1 VTSGRP
7 VRGPAGPVPVEFE
20 APDAAEADTGSNMAS
35 SRVAAARATSRVM
48 YGRQEDLA
56 RLDELFEDVV
66 ANRRTGVALVE
77 GEAGIGKTRTV
88 REYGDAA
95 RAGGADVLA
104 GGCVD
109 LEAEPLPYAPLVE
122 VLADLVRREGAP
134 YVASLAGPTADEL
147 ARLVPSLR
155 PGESV
160 AVSTPASAS
169 RLFQALCSVLD
180 RLAGNRPLV
189 LVIEDVHWA
198 DSSTRDLL
206 TLLVHQLR
214 SAVMVVLTL
223 RTDEADDDPDVR
235 RFTTGMARRADLH
248 LHLGPLSRE
257 DQARQMGDIL
267 GLPPTTP
274 LVDEV
279 YSRADGNPF
288 FAEELLALGP
298 AREVPSTVRELLLA
312 RLEALAPGT
321 RQVLR
326 AVAVAGRQV
335 PHRLLD
341 RVADV
346 RGPAL
351 DEALRPAV
359 DRHVL
364 VVDPADGGSYRF
376 RHALLQESIASTC
389 LPGES
394 VRLHRRLAEALSEDP
409 TLAPDTRFI
418 AGRIAGHWYAAGDGE
433 RALVTAVEA
442 AREAEQSLGF
452 SQALAQYRRVLT
464 LLDVVPDADSLLD
477 RPRYRLL
484 WAAAE
489 TAYLGGD
496 AELAASLVRQAIAVV
511 DASRRDHHAY
521 LYERLGR
528 YLWMAAD
535 GEAAL
540 AAYEHAMALVE
551 DQPVSRWHA
560 SIVSGYSQVLMLA
573 GRFAES
579 MPYARRAIAMAQER
593 DDARSIEGHARNNL
607 GVDLALLGHPD
618 EGIAELA
625 EARAIAEE
633 VRDDVDDI
641 GRAIVNMN
649 SVLLDSGRLREAA
662 DTALEGIPV
671 VDGLGL
677 RRRKGVWCRCDAA
690 QPLLFLGR
698 NTEAL
703 RLTREALDLSPDG
716 IDEVR
721 SHMVHGQALFRL
733 GELSDAE
740 HHLAHA
746 RDKAGRILDGQ
757 IHGYLYAALVEV
769 HALQGNLTEAL
780 ALAHEGSARL
790 LPTEDAAFSMM
801 LYSAAASA
809 AADLAL
815 ASRGGGTEASRRR
828 TAAEADGDAAAEAD
842 DAAAAVTTWVTLAE
856 QAMSRSPAPSRVSA
870 AYAQVA
876 RCELARARSLP
887 DAAAWADVAALWDE
901 VGEPYRA
908 ALARRRETE
917 ALLDGSSPDRPAAQQ
932 ALRQA
937 WRAAQTIGAAH
948 LEAQLADLARRA
960 RIRLADG
967 GGTAPESTSP
977 LRLTPREREVLRHVA
992 EGMTDRQIG
1001 ARLFISPR
1009 TVERHVS
1016 NVLAKSGVSRRAEL
1030 VALAHRYVGLVD
1042 VSATGP
1048 EDSPRH

>member
-1 VTSGRP
+1 
-7 VRGPAGPVPVEFE
+7 
-20 APDAAEADTGSNMAS
+20 MAR

-56 RLDELFEDVV
+56 RLDDLFDDVV
-66 ANRRTGVALVE
+66 ANGRTGVALVE

-88 REYGDAA
+88 REFGEAA
-95 RAGGADVLA
+95 RARGADVLT

-122 VLADLVRREGAP
+122 VLADLVRREGAR
-134 YVASLAGPTADEL
+134 YVASLAGPTVDEL
-147 ARLVPSLR
+147 ARLVPALR
-155 PGESV
+155 PGASV
-160 AVSTPASAS
+160 VASTPASAS

-180 RLAGNRPLV
+180 RLAGAQPLV
-189 LVIEDVHWA
+189 MVVEDVHWA

-214 SAVMVVLTL
+214 SPVLVVLTL
-223 RTDEADDDPDVR
+223 RSAEADDGPDVR
-235 RFTTGMARRADLH
+235 RFTAAMSRRADVQLC
-248 LHLGPLSRE
+248 LGPLSRE

-298 AREVPSTVRELLLA
+298 AREVPSTVRDLLLA
-312 RLEALAPGT
+312 RLEALPPGT

-326 AVAVAGRQV
+326 AVAVASRQV

-409 TLAPDTRFI
+409 TLAGDTRFVT
-418 AGRIAGHWYAAGDGE
+418 GRIAGHWYAAGDAE
-433 RALVTAVEA
+433 RALVASIEA
-442 AREAEQSLGF
+442 AREAERALGF
-452 SQALAQYRRVLT
+452 SQALAHYRRAIGMLE
-464 LLDVVPDADSLLD
+464 VVPGADSLLGQ
-477 RPRYRLL
+477 PRYRLL
-484 WAAAE
+484 WSAAE

-496 AELAASLVRQAIAVV
+496 PELAAQLVRQAIAVV
-511 DASRRDHHAY
+511 DASHRDHPAY

-540 AAYEHAMALVE
+540 AAYEQAMALAE
-551 DQPVSRWHA
+551 DLPASRWHA

-579 MPYARRAIAMAQER
+579 MPYARQAIAMAQGLG
-593 DDARSIEGHARNNL
+593 DARAIEGHARNNL
-607 GVDLALLGHPD
+607 GVDLALLGHLE
-618 EGIAELA
+618 EGIAELV
-625 EARAIAEE
+625 EARSIADEL
-633 VRDDVDDI
+633 DDVDDI
-641 GRAIVNMN
+641 GRAIVNLN

-690 QPLLFLGR
+690 QPLLLLGR
-698 NTEAL
+698 NAEAL
-703 RLTREALDLSPDG
+703 QLTREALDLSPDG

-721 SHMVHGQALFRL
+721 THMVHGQALLRL
-733 GELSDAE
+733 GELSEAE
-740 HHLAHA
+740 HHLERA
-746 RDKAGRILDGQ
+746 REKAGRILDGQ
-757 IHGYLYAALVEV
+757 IHGPLYAALVEV
-769 HALQGNLTEAL
+769 HAWRGDLAEAL
-780 ALAHEGSARL
+780 ALADEGSARL

-801 LYSAAASA
+801 LYAAASSA
-809 AADLAL
+809 AADSVIAQRFR
-815 ASRGGGTEASRRR
+815 AS
-828 TAAEADGDAAAEAD
+828 ADPD
-842 DAAAAVTTWVTLAE
+842 DAAAVRTWVRLAE
-856 QAMSRSPAPSRVSA
+856 QAMARSPRPSSVSA
-870 AYAQVA
+870 GYAHVA
-876 RCELARARSLP
+876 RCELARARALP
-887 DAAAWADVAALWDE
+887 GDRGWAEAATLWDE
-901 VGEPYRA
+901 AGEPYRA
-908 ALARRRETE
+908 ALARLRQTE
-917 ALLDGSSPDRPAAQQ
+917 ALLDGNSPDRPAARQ
-932 ALRQA
+932 ALRKA
-937 WRAAQTIGAAH
+937 WATSRMIGAAH
-948 LEAQLADLARRA
+948 LQSALEDVARRA
-960 RIRLADG
+960 RMRVGDEQN
-967 GGTAPESTSP
+967 TAPAGKAP
-977 LRLTPREREVLRHVA
+977 LRLTAREQEVLRHVA
-992 EGMTDRQIG
+992 AGMTDRQIG
-1001 ARLFISPR
+1001 ERLFISHR

-1016 NVLAKSGVSRRAEL
+1016 SLLAKTGTSRRAEL
-1030 VALAHRYVGLVD
+1030 VALAHR
-1042 VSATGP
+1042 
-1048 EDSPRH
+1048 

>member
-1 VTSGRP
+1 
-7 VRGPAGPVPVEFE
+7 
-20 APDAAEADTGSNMAS
+20 
-35 SRVAAARATSRVM
+35 M
-48 YGRQEDLA
+48 YGRQAVLA

-95 RAGGADVLA
+95 RAGGADVLT

-122 VLADLVRREGAP
+122 VLADLVRRDGAT

-147 ARLVPSLR
+147 ARLVPALR
-155 PGESV
+155 PGES
-160 AVSTPASAS
+160 AAASTPASAS

-180 RLAGNRPLV
+180 RLAAARPLV

-214 SAVMVVLTL
+214 SPVLVVLTL

-235 RFTTGMARRADLH
+235 RFTAAMTRRADLH
-248 LHLGPLSRE
+248 LRLGPLSRE

-279 YSRADGNPF
+279 YARADGNPF

-298 AREVPSTVRELLLA
+298 TSEVPSTVRELLLA
-312 RLEALAPGT
+312 RLEALAPPT

-346 RGPAL
+346 RGTAL

-409 TLAPDTRFI
+409 ALAGDTRFI
-418 AGRIAGHWYAAGDGE
+418 AGRIAGHWHAAGDAE
-433 RALVTAVEA
+433 RALVTSVEA
-442 AREAEQSLGF
+442 AREAAQALGF
-452 SQALAQYRRVLT
+452 GQALAHYRRVLA
-464 LLDVVPDADSLLD
+464 LLDVVPDPDPLID

-484 WAAAE
+484 WSAAE

-496 AELAASLVRQAIAVV
+496 PEQAAELVRQAIAVV
-511 DASRRDHHAY
+511 DATRRDHHAY

-540 AAYEHAMALVE
+540 AAYEQAMALVE
-551 DQPVSRWHA
+551 DQPASRWHA

-579 MPYARRAIAMAQER
+579 MPYARRAIAMAQEL
-593 DDARSIEGHARNNL
+593 DDARAIEGHARNNL
-607 GVDLALLGHPD
+607 GVDLALLGRPD

-625 EARAIAEE
+625 EARVIAEE

-641 GRAIVNMN
+641 GRAIVNMS

-662 DTALEGIPV
+662 ETALEGIPV

-690 QPLLFLGR
+690 QPLLLLGR

-703 RLTREALDLSPDG
+703 RLTREALDLAPDG

-721 SHMVHGQALFRL
+721 THMVHGQVLLRL
-733 GELSDAE
+733 GELSEAE
-740 HHLAHA
+740 HHLELA

-780 ALAHEGSARL
+780 ALAHEGSGRL

-801 LYSAAASA
+801 LYAAAASA
-809 AADLAL
+809 AADQAV
-815 ASRGGGTEASRRR
+815 ASRGRTEVGRGR
-828 TAAEADGDAAAEAD
+828 TAAKAHDPG
-842 DAAAAVTTWVTLAE
+842 AAAVSAWVSLAE
-856 QAMSRSPAPSRVSA
+856 QAMARSPAPSRVSA
-870 AYAQVA
+870 AYAQGA

-887 DAAAWADVAALWDE
+887 DAAAWADAAASWDE

-908 ALARRRETE
+908 ALARLRQTE
-917 ALLDGSSPDRPAAQQ
+917 ALLDGSSPDRPAAMQ

-937 WRAAQTIGAAH
+937 RQAAQTIGAAH
-948 LEAQLADLARRA
+948 LEGQLVDLARRA
-960 RIRLADG
+960 RIRLDDG
-967 GGTAPESTSP
+967 GRTAPPWGSP
-977 LRLTPREREVLRHVA
+977 LRLTPREQEVLRHVA
-992 EGMTDRQIG
+992 EGMTDRQIA

-1030 VALAHRYVGLVD
+1030 VALAHRD
-1042 VSATGP
+1042 AGP
-1048 EDSPRH
+1048 GNETAR

>member
-1 VTSGRP
+1 
-7 VRGPAGPVPVEFE
+7 
-20 APDAAEADTGSNMAS
+20 MAS
-35 SRVAAARATSRVM
+35 PRVDPARATSRVM
-48 YGRQEDLA
+48 YGRQDALA
-56 RLDELFEDVV
+56 RLDELFDDVV
-66 ANRRTGVALVE
+66 ANRRTGLALVE

-88 REYGDAA
+88 REYGGGA
-95 RAGGADVLA
+95 RASGADVLT

-109 LEAEPLPYAPLVE
+109 LEAEALPYAPLVE
-122 VLADLVRREGAP
+122 VLGDLVRREGTS

-147 ARLVPSLR
+147 ARLVPALR
-155 PGESV
+155 PGES
-160 AVSTPASAS
+160 AAASTPASAS

-180 RLAGNRPLV
+180 RLAAARPLV

-198 DSSTRDLL
+198 DPSTRDLV

-214 SAVMVVLTL
+214 SPVLVVLTL

-235 RFTTGMARRADLH
+235 RFTAAMTRRADLH
-248 LHLGPLSRE
+248 LRLGPLSRE

-298 AREVPSTVRELLLA
+298 DHEVPSTVRELLLA

-376 RHALLQESIASTC
+376 RHALLQESIAGTC

-409 TLAPDTRFI
+409 TLAGDTRFI
-418 AGRIAGHWYAAGDGE
+418 AGRIAGHWHAAGDAE
-433 RALVTAVEA
+433 RALVASVEA
-442 AREAEQSLGF
+442 AHEAERALGF
-452 SQALAQYRRVLT
+452 SQALAHYRRVLT
-464 LLDVVPDADSLLD
+464 LLDVVPGADALLD

-484 WAAAE
+484 WSAAE

-496 AELAASLVRQAIAVV
+496 PELAAQLVRQAIAVV
-511 DASRRDHHAY
+511 EPSRRDHHAY

-540 AAYEHAMALVE
+540 AAYEQAMALVE
-551 DQPVSRWHA
+551 DQPSSRWQA

-579 MPYARRAIAMAQER
+579 MPYARRAIAMAQEL

-607 GVDLALLGHPD
+607 GVDLALLGHPE

-625 EARAIAEE
+625 AARAIAEE

-649 SVLLDSGRLREAA
+649 SVLLDSGRLQEAA
-662 DTALEGIPV
+662 ETALEGIPV

-690 QPLLFLGR
+690 QPLLLLGR

-721 SHMVHGQALFRL
+721 THMVHGQVLLRL

-740 HHLAHA
+740 HHLERA
-746 RDKAGRILDGQ
+746 RGKAGRILDGQ
-757 IHGYLYAALVEV
+757 IHGPLYAALVEV
-769 HALQGNLTEAL
+769 RAWQGDLTGAL

-801 LYSAAASA
+801 LYAAAASA
-809 AADLAL
+809 AADQAV
-815 ASRGGGTEASRRR
+815 AERGRAVARQVVAGRGRTAVGRRR
-828 TAAEADGDAAAEAD
+828 NAAEAGDAG
-842 DAAAAVTTWVTLAE
+842 AAVSAWVSLAE
-856 QAMSRSPAPSRVSA
+856 QAMARSPAPSRVSA

-887 DAAAWADVAALWDE
+887 DAAAWADAAALWDE
-901 VGEPYRA
+901 VVEPYRA
-908 ALARRRETE
+908 ALSRLRQTE
-917 ALLDGSSPDRPAAQQ
+917 ALLACSSPDRPAAQR

-937 WRAAQTIGAAH
+937 WQAAQTIRA
-948 LEAQLADLARRA
+948 AQLEVQLEDLARRA

-967 GGTAPESTSP
+967 EGSASNALSP
-977 LRLTPREREVLRHVA
+977 LRLTPREQEVLRHVA

-1030 VALAHRYVGLVD
+1030 VALAHGHAGLPD
-1042 VSATGP
+1042 VPATAREGL
-1048 EDSPRH
+1048 SGR